1 MLTCCTCNRHVYK
14 VTCRFIG
21 FSVFSSYKLPS
32 LCSPHTHPVTNTVYE
47 PPIWRDPELST
58 VVHLTHL
65 DSFSP
70 LVSLLLCSNLDSQT
84 GRDCSCPAQ
93 CLLTFWLFFC
103 LFVCFNGALYSF
115 KLSMLAPGL
124 RAWCPLTR
132 ASLYNIFNMW
142 RVQQCEFSTA
152 QVVGAPNPTFFEG
165 QLYLCYLPVCPL
177 YALSLWH
184 LLVISCYPS
193 FSNSLGKFLSSL
205 FFFLF
210 QGKEL

>member
-1 MLTCCTCNRHVYK
+1 MVSFLIIITDNQPLAPVQRFSWHLNALENLKMLTCCTCNRHVYK

-103 LFVCFNGALYSF
+103 LFVLMELYIPSSWVCW
-115 KLSMLAPGL
+115 LQ
-124 RAWCPLTR
+124 
-132 ASLYNIFNMW
+132 
-142 RVQQCEFSTA
+142 VCEHG
-152 QVVGAPNPTFFEG
+152 V
-165 QLYLCYLPVCPL
+165 L
-177 YALSLWH
+177 
-184 LLVISCYPS
+184 
-193 FSNSLGKFLSSL
+193 
-205 FFFLF
+205 
-210 QGKEL
+210 